1 MTAFRW
7 RLGFGAGAGTIVQRL
22 MLLGKIVDG
31 EALWQSL
38 TVDSDVEVVDEVS
51 GRAKKLVRVGHGEAL
66 TTNLHVAP
74 DHILVL

>member
-1 MTAFRW
+1 MSGLYDGISLEIRLWRW
-7 RLGFGAGAGTIVQRL
+7 CRYDRSTPYASR
-22 MLLGKIVDG
+22 
-31 EALWQSL
+31 QSL